1 MELDKK
7 ELKVISD
14 IMEQVNQY
22 GKNKGIYFNSI
33 DEFLTCNQKYYK
45 DINSYFNVIEST
57 LVMLSTPKDIS
68 ATTYFRIKDNHID
81 TLEFG
86 TINGKLVEV
95 DLPESVLELEHL
107 DKVVYHCKKPSPL
120 LAKLKIKKLEVS
132 NYDRDIIKKKSSE
145 ALTEYI
151 NETLSDITK
160 IKSLEE
166 LTLRG
171 MGNQVRVRLPNELS
185 NLTNLKKLTIDFCL
199 LNELPPVIK
208 NLTNLRELIL
218 ETTWITK
225 LPSFINEML
234 NLEYLDVSGP
244 GLDYDSF
251 NSISNERLEK
261 LKIKMHVNEQNLI
274 TLNEEHYLLNK
285 DLMIYNNSSPFREKD
300 YQHPIRIDDKRELVK
315 KYFSIKASDDETLN
329 GLLLRGLIKTE
340 QRGTNF
346 IKLMFPEFIGFMK
359 EEIKTTNSEAYKM
372 ILANLTQNF

>member
-1 MELDKK
+1 VELDKK

-185 NLTNLKKLTIDFCL
+185 NLTNLKKLTRVNI
-199 LNELPPVIK
+199 
-208 NLTNLRELIL
+208 R
-218 ETTWITK
+218 
-225 LPSFINEML
+225 
-234 NLEYLDVSGP
+234 
-244 GLDYDSF
+244 DYVD
-251 NSISNERLEK
+251 N
-261 LKIKMHVNEQNLI
+261 
-274 TLNEEHYLLNK
+274 
-285 DLMIYNNSSPFREKD
+285 
-300 YQHPIRIDDKRELVK
+300 
-315 KYFSIKASDDETLN
+315 
-329 GLLLRGLIKTE
+329 
-340 QRGTNF
+340 
-346 IKLMFPEFIGFMK
+346 
-359 EEIKTTNSEAYKM
+359 
-372 ILANLTQNF
+372 